1 MKKLLIGVLLLIMS
15 SVYGQSNS
23 EIYLKILVDDITNES
38 DGYISQSNEDIN
50 HPEYYMY
57 FIKFPSYYDFD
68 LVRMVVRKVEESY
81 SDIYFS
87 SSWQTY
93 KETQYICVLRWG
105 KYDYETTDDIY
116 FYLLYDPVDN
126 SLGLSTKR
134 K

>member
-116 FYLLYDPVDN
+116 FYLLYDPVEN